1 MKELVNFIPK
11 TFAECK
17 SLLARI
23 KGQTSATVEDRYQGV
38 AELDEEE
45 IKALVALLEAQIGET
60 TAEHA
65 PAPEAPAE
73 EAPASEEAKAEE
85 EAPKEAP
92 KKVAPKK
99 SVKK

>member
-38 AELDEEE
+38 AELDEDE

-60 TAEHA
+60 TAEPA

-73 EAPASEEAKAEE
+73 EAPASEGAKAEE
-85 EAPKEAP
+85 EAP